1 MTTKEL
7 YTKLSE
13 AYSDKNLNR
22 ITAKLILLYKNRNY
36 GKIREMANKIS
47 RIIAIDEENDAR
59 CFSKLIMLY
68 HPDKGGQIRS
78 AIERLYAQ
86 NDEVQLRVF
95 SHILLLGDPDL
106 VVVEDVAEDVDY
118 HPEYVWDVDMQD
130 GFAYED
136 PDGEGEGPADVDY
149 EKSFYN
155 LIKIREYGDVTFEFP
170 SYYLEDFEEFEM
182 AYSGL
187 ESLDGVEYC
196 IHARILDLSD
206 NRISYI
212 SNLWNLHHLEELYL
226 GNNQIGYIDSLSNLT
241 SLRVLD
247 LSGNRI
253 DDVSPL
259 MHLENLELVNLI
271 GNPVPASQIKQLK
284 DKGIII
290 MTSKV

>member
-36 GKIREMANKIS
+36 SKIREMANKIS

-86 NDEVQLRVF
+86 NDEAQLRAF

-118 HPEYVWDVDMQD
+118 HPEYVWDVDVQD
-130 GFAYED
+130 GFDYED
-136 PDGEGEGPADVDY
+136 HDGEGEGSADVDY

-155 LIKIREYGDVTFEFP
+155 LIKIREYGDVSIEFP

-206 NRISYI
+206 NRISDI
-212 SNLWNLHHLEELYL
+212 GNLWNLHHLEELYL
-226 GNNQIGYIDSLSNLT
+226 GNNQIGYIDGLSNLT

-253 DDVSPL
+253 DDISPL

>member
-7 YTKLSE
+7 YTKLTE

-36 GKIREMANKIS
+36 GKISEMANKIS

-59 CFSKLIMLY
+59 CFSRLIMLY

-78 AIERLYAQ
+78 AIERQYAQ
-86 NDEVQLRVF
+86 NDEAALRAF

-118 HPEYVWDVDMQD
+118 HPEYMWDVDMKD
-130 GFAYED
+130 GFGYDD
-136 PDGEGEGPADVDY
+136 PDGDVEASTEVDY
-149 EKSFYN
+149 ERSFYN
-155 LIKIREYGDVTFEFP
+155 LIKIWEYGDVSIEFP

-196 IHARILDLSD
+196 IHAKVLDLSD
-206 NRISYI
+206 NRISDI
-212 SNLWNLHHLEELYL
+212 GNLWNLQHLEELYL
-226 GNNQIGYIDSLSNLT
+226 GNNRIGFIDSLSNLT

-259 MHLENLELVNLI
+259 MNLENLELVNLI
-271 GNPVPASQIKQLK
+271 GNPVPATQIKQLNA
-284 DKGIII
+284 KGIIV
-290 MTSKV
+290 MTGKV